1 MTDSKYKIIPRAR
14 NENSDLD
21 DEEYDGEIGDNL
33 NDETIT
39 IIPED
44 KFIIRA
50 NNLNEDIMKTP
61 AAILAITMIYFAF
74 SIGLT
79 FYQRQLLKVGVY
91 FYLRISFPIYCYFS
105 HKLALTRPRSNTFSR
120 FSLRIFTSHS
130 L

>member
-1 MTDSKYKIIPRAR
+1 MTHSKYKIIPRDR

-21 DEEYDGEIGDNL
+21 DEEYDGESGDNF

-39 IIPED
+39 IVPDD
-44 KFIIRA
+44 KFVIRA
-50 NNLNEDIMKTP
+50 NTLNEDIMKTP

-91 FYLRISFPIYCYFS
+91 FCLPIRLQIYYYSHQTGSRSTAFDFCFSFLS
-105 HKLALTRPRSNTFSR
+105 
-120 FSLRIFTSHS
+120 
-130 L
+130 